1 MGGTAGYYFAEIFA
15 KEGVDAFYT
24 PDETSGLKML
34 QKGRI
39 DLFVL
44 NRMVGWYFINANFG
58 KEKDKFHILDKPL
71 SVNPQR
77 LMVSRTYP
85 GTRLLLE
92 RFNAALAKI
101 KAGDEIKLILKKHTP
116 LH

>member
-1 MGGTAGYYFAEIFA
+1 MGGTAGYYFAELFA
-15 KEGVDAFYT
+15 REGVEGFYT
-24 PDETSGLKML
+24 PDETSGLQML

-44 NRMVGWYFINANFG
+44 NHLVGWYFINANLG
-58 KEKDKFHILDKPL
+58 KDKHKFHTVKKPL

-85 GTRLLLE
+85 GTHVLLE
-92 RFNAALAKI
+92 RFNKALAKM
-101 KAGDEIKLILKKHTP
+101 KSGDKIKLILNKHRA